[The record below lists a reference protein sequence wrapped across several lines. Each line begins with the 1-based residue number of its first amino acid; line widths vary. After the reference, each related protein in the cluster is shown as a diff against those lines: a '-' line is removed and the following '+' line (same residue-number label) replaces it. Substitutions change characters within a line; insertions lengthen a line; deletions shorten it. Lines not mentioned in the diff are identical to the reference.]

1 MKKVLNNDHIS
12 IVGGAGHI
20 GLPLALAFSQKN
32 FKIHLIDKNKKNLKS
47 IQNNKMPFLE
57 IGAEKIL
64 NRGLKKKLFFFE
76 DNLNF
81 LHKSKFIIICIGT
94 PINNNLKPN
103 LDNFY
108 KLIKKIKQK
117 IDKDQILIIRSSVY
131 PGTIKKIQQI
141 LKYKNDNI
149 MYCPERI
156 VQSKSLIELPK
167 LPQIIATD
175 NKNKIGETKKL
186 FKKITSKIIETNI
199 LEAELIKLYS
209 NANRY
214 INFAIANQLFSICHK
229 HNLSFKRIRNIMQ
242 DGYKRNLNLTN
253 AGFTSGPCLL
263 KDTMQLNSF
272 CNNLFELGTAAMKIN
287 ENIPNLIIDKIKKI
301 KNYKKKTIGLLG
313 LTFKGETDDIRD
325 SLSIKLLKKLKKLK
339 LKINQS
345 DEYYKVDS
353 NISKNQLIKRSEII
367 IIGAPHLAYKK
378 LKISK
383 DKYLIDI
390 WNFTNNYK

>member
-1 MKKVLNNDHIS
+1 MTKKLKSDHIS
-12 IVGGAGHI
+12 IIGGAGHI
-20 GLPLALAFSQKN
+20 GLPLALAFSKKN
-32 FKIHLIDKNKKNLKS
+32 FKIHLIDNNKKNLNL
-47 IQNNKMPFLE
+47 IQNNKMPFFE
-57 IGAEKIL
+57 VDAKKIL
-64 NRGLKKKLFFFE
+64 DRGLKKELFYFE
-76 DNLNF
+76 NNLNF
-81 LHKSKFIIICIGT
+81 LLESKFIIICIGT
-94 PINNNLKPN
+94 PINKSLKPN

-108 KLIKKIKQK
+108 ELIKKIKKK
-117 IDKDQILIIRSSVY
+117 INKDQILIIRSSVY
-131 PGTIKKIQQI
+131 PGTIKKIQKI
-141 LKYKNDNI
+141 LKYKNNNI
-149 MYCPERI
+149 VYCPERI

-167 LPQIIATD
+167 LPQIIASD
-175 NKNKIGETKKL
+175 NKNKIAETKRL
-186 FKKITSKIIETNI
+186 FKKITSKIIETSI

-229 HNLSFKRIRNIMQ
+229 HNLEFKRIRNIMQ
-242 DGYKRNLNLTN
+242 DGYKRNLNLAN

-272 CNNLFELGTAAMKIN
+272 CNNLFELGTAAMRIN

-345 DEYYKVDS
+345 DEYYKLDT
-353 NISKNQLIKRSEII
+353 NLNKNQLIKRSEII
-367 IIGAPHLAYKK
+367 IIGAPHIAYKK
-378 LKISK
+378 LRISK
-383 DKYLIDI
+383 NKYLIDI
-390 WNFTNNYK
+390 WNFVID

>member
-1 MKKVLNNDHIS
+1 MTKKLKSDHIS
-12 IVGGAGHI
+12 IIGGAGHI
-20 GLPLALAFSQKN
+20 GLPLALAFSKKN
-32 FKIHLIDKNKKNLKS
+32 FKIHLIDNNKKNLNL
-47 IQNNKMPFLE
+47 IQNNKMPFFE
-57 IGAEKIL
+57 VGAKKIL
-64 NRGLKKKLFFFE
+64 DRALKKELFFFE
-76 DNLNF
+76 NNLDF
-81 LHKSKFIIICIGT
+81 LLKSKFIIICIGT
-94 PINNNLKPN
+94 PINKSLKPN

-108 KLIKKIKQK
+108 ELIKKIKKK
-117 IDKDQILIIRSSVY
+117 INKDQILIVRSSVY
-131 PGTIKKIQQI
+131 PGTIRKIQKI

-149 MYCPERI
+149 VYCPERI

-167 LPQIIATD
+167 LPQIIASD
-175 NKNKIGETKKL
+175 NKNKIAETKRL
-186 FKKITSKIIETNI
+186 FKKITSKIIETSI

-229 HNLSFKRIRNIMQ
+229 HNLEFKRIRNIMQ
-242 DGYKRNLNLTN
+242 DGYKRNLNLAN

-272 CNNLFELGTAAMKIN
+272 CNNLFELGTAAMRIN

-345 DEYYKVDS
+345 DEYYKLDT
-353 NISKNQLIKRSEII
+353 NLNKNQLIKRSEII
-367 IIGAPHLAYKK
+367 IIGAPHIAYKK
-378 LKISK
+378 LRISK
-383 DKYLIDI
+383 NKYLIDI
-390 WNFTNNYK
+390 WNFVID

>member
-1 MKKVLNNDHIS
+1 MIKTLNNDHIS
-12 IVGGAGHI
+12 IIGGAGHI
-20 GLPLALAFSQKN
+20 GLPLGLAFSKKN
-32 FKIHLIDKNKKNLKS
+32 FKIHLIDKNKKNLNL
-47 IQNNKMPFLE
+47 IQKNTMPFLE

-64 NRGLKKKLFFFE
+64 YRALKKKLLFFE
-76 DNLNF
+76 DNLDF
-81 LHKSKFIIICIGT
+81 LFKSKFIIICIGT
-94 PINNNLKPN
+94 PINTNLKPN

-108 KLIKKIKQK
+108 KLIKKIKKK
-117 IDKDQILIIRSSVY
+117 INNDQILIIRSSVY

-141 LKYKNDNI
+141 LKYKNNNI
-149 MYCPERI
+149 VYCPERI

-175 NKNKIGETKKL
+175 NKNKIQETKIL
-186 FKKITSKIIETNI
+186 FRKITSKIIETNI

-229 HNLSFKRIRNIMQ
+229 YDLNFKRIRNIMQ
-242 DGYKRNLNLTN
+242 DGYKRNLNLAN

-301 KNYKKKTIGLLG
+301 RNYKKK
-313 LTFKGETDDIRD
+313 
-325 SLSIKLLKKLKKLK
+325 KL
-339 LKINQS
+339 
-345 DEYYKVDS
+345 VC
-353 NISKNQLIKRSEII
+353 
-367 IIGAPHLAYKK
+367 
-378 LKISK
+378 
-383 DKYLIDI
+383 
-390 WNFTNNYK
+390 

>member
-1 MKKVLNNDHIS
+1 MIKTLNNDHIS
-12 IVGGAGHI
+12 IIGGAGHI
-20 GLPLALAFSQKN
+20 GLPLGLAFSKKN
-32 FKIHLIDKNKKNLKS
+32 FKIHLIDKNKKNLNL
-47 IQNNKMPFLE
+47 IQKNTMPFLE

-64 NRGLKKKLFFFE
+64 YRALKKKLLFFE
-76 DNLNF
+76 DNLDF
-81 LHKSKFIIICIGT
+81 LFKSKFIIICIGT
-94 PINNNLKPN
+94 PINTNLKPN

-108 KLIKKIKQK
+108 KLIKKIKKK
-117 IDKDQILIIRSSVY
+117 INNDQILIIRSSVY

-141 LKYKNDNI
+141 LKYKNNNI
-149 MYCPERI
+149 VYCPERI

-175 NKNKIGETKKL
+175 NKNKIQETKIL
-186 FKKITSKIIETNI
+186 FRKITSKIIETNI

-229 HNLSFKRIRNIMQ
+229 YDLNFKRIRNIMQ
-242 DGYKRNLNLTN
+242 DGYKRNLNLAN

-301 KNYKKKTIGLLG
+301 RNYKKKKIGLLG

-345 DEYYKVDS
+345 DEYYKLDT
-353 NISKNQLIKRSEII
+353 NLNKNQLIKRSEII

-378 LKISK
+378 LRISK
-383 DKYLIDI
+383 NKYLIDI
-390 WNFTNNYK
+390 WNFVID

>member
-1 MKKVLNNDHIS
+1 MIKTLNNDHIS
-12 IVGGAGHI
+12 IIGGAGHI
-20 GLPLALAFSQKN
+20 GLPLGLAFSKKN
-32 FKIHLIDKNKKNLKS
+32 FKIHLIDKNKKNLNL
-47 IQNNKMPFLE
+47 IQKNTMPFLE

-64 NRGLKKKLFFFE
+64 YRALKKKLLFFE
-76 DNLNF
+76 DNLDF
-81 LHKSKFIIICIGT
+81 LFKSKFIIICIGT
-94 PINNNLKPN
+94 PINTNLKPN

-108 KLIKKIKQK
+108 KLIKKIKKK
-117 IDKDQILIIRSSVY
+117 INNDQILIIRSSVY

-141 LKYKNDNI
+141 LKYKNNNI
-149 MYCPERI
+149 VYCPERI

-175 NKNKIGETKKL
+175 NKNKIQETKIL
-186 FKKITSKIIETNI
+186 FRKITSKIIETNI

-229 HNLSFKRIRNIMQ
+229 YDLNFKRIRNIMQ
-242 DGYKRNLNLTN
+242 DGYKRNLNLAN

-301 KNYKKKTIGLLG
+301 RNYKKKSIGLLG

-325 SLSIKLLKKLKKLK
+325 SLSIKLLNKLKKLK

-345 DEYYKVDS
+345 DEYYKIDS
-353 NISKNQLIKRSEII
+353 NISKNQLIKSSEII

-390 WNFTNNYK
+390 WNFVSD

>member
-1 MKKVLNNDHIS
+1 MKKILNKDHIS
-12 IVGGAGHI
+12 IIGGAGHI

-32 FKIHLIDKNKKNLKS
+32 LKIHLIDKNKKNLNL

-64 NRGLKKKLFFFE
+64 NRGLKKKLFSFE
-76 DNLNF
+76 NNLNF
-81 LHKSKFIIICIGT
+81 MLESKFIIICIGT
-94 PINNNLKPN
+94 PINNHLKPN
-103 LDNFY
+103 LNNFF
-108 KLIKKIKQK
+108 KLIKRIKQK
-117 IDKDQILIIRSSVY
+117 INKDQILIIRSSVY
-131 PGTIKKIQQI
+131 PGTINKIQQI

-149 MYCPERI
+149 LYCPERI

-167 LPQIIATD
+167 LPQIVATD
-175 NKNKIGETKKL
+175 KKSKIGETKKL
-186 FKKITSKIIETNI
+186 FNKITSKIIETNI

-229 HNLSFKRIRNIMQ
+229 HNLNFKRIRNIMQ
-242 DGYKRNLNLTN
+242 DGYKRNLNLAN

-287 ENIPNLIIDKIKKI
+287 EKIPNLIIDKIKKI

-325 SLSIKLLKKLKKLK
+325 SLSIKLLNKLKKLK
-339 LKINQS
+339 LRINQS
-345 DEYYKVDS
+345 DEYYKDDS

-383 DKYLIDI
+383 SKYLIDI
-390 WNFTNNYK
+390 WNFIID

>member
-1 MKKVLNNDHIS
+1 MKKVLSGDHIS
-12 IVGGAGHI
+12 IIGGAGHI

-32 FKIHLIDKNKKNLKS
+32 FKIHLIDNNKKNLDL
-47 IQNNKMPFLE
+47 IQKNKMPFLE

-64 NRGLKKKLFFFE
+64 DRSLKKKLFFFE
-76 DNLNF
+76 NNLD
-81 LHKSKFIIICIGT
+81 LLLKSKFIIICVGT

-141 LKYKNDNI
+141 LKNKNNNI
-149 MYCPERI
+149 VYCPERI

-175 NKNKIGETKKL
+175 NKNKIEENKKL
-186 FKKITSKIIETNI
+186 FRKITSKIIETNI

-229 HNLSFKRIRNIMQ
+229 HNLNFKRIRNIMQ
-242 DGYKRNLNLTN
+242 DGYKRNLNLAN

-301 KNYKKKTIGLLG
+301 RNYKKKSIGLLG

-325 SLSIKLLKKLKKLK
+325 SLSIKLLNKLKKLK

-345 DEYYKVDS
+345 DEYYKIDS
-353 NISKNQLIKRSEII
+353 NISKNQLIKSSEII

-390 WNFTNNYK
+390 WNFVSD

>member
-1 MKKVLNNDHIS
+1 MKKVLSGDHIS
-12 IVGGAGHI
+12 IIGGAGHI

-32 FKIHLIDKNKKNLKS
+32 FKIHLIDNNKKNLDL
-47 IQNNKMPFLE
+47 IQKNKMPFLE

-64 NRGLKKKLFFFE
+64 DRSLKKKLFFFE
-76 DNLNF
+76 NNLD
-81 LHKSKFIIICIGT
+81 LLLKSKFIIICVGT

-141 LKYKNDNI
+141 LKNKNNNI
-149 MYCPERI
+149 VYCPERI

-175 NKNKIGETKKL
+175 NKNKIEETKKL
-186 FKKITSKIIETNI
+186 FRKITSKIIETNI

-229 HNLSFKRIRNIMQ
+229 HNLNFKRIRNIMQ
-242 DGYKRNLNLTN
+242 DGYKRNLNLAN

-301 KNYKKKTIGLLG
+301 RNYKKKSIGLLG

-325 SLSIKLLKKLKKLK
+325 SLSIKLLNKLKKLK

-345 DEYYKVDS
+345 DEYYKIDS
-353 NISKNQLIKRSEII
+353 NISKNQLIKSSEII

-390 WNFTNNYK
+390 WNFVSD

>member
-1 MKKVLNNDHIS
+1 MIKTLNNDHIS
-12 IVGGAGHI
+12 IIGGAGHI
-20 GLPLALAFSQKN
+20 GLPLGLAFSKKN
-32 FKIHLIDKNKKNLKS
+32 FKIHLIDKNKKNLNL
-47 IQNNKMPFLE
+47 IQKNTMPFLE

-64 NRGLKKKLFFFE
+64 YRALKKKLLFFE
-76 DNLNF
+76 DNLDF
-81 LHKSKFIIICIGT
+81 LFKSKFIIICIGT
-94 PINNNLKPN
+94 PINTNLKPN

-108 KLIKKIKQK
+108 KLIKKIKKK
-117 IDKDQILIIRSSVY
+117 INNDQILIIRSSVY

-141 LKYKNDNI
+141 LKYKNNNI
-149 MYCPERI
+149 VYCPERI

-175 NKNKIGETKKL
+175 NKNKIQETKIL
-186 FKKITSKIIETNI
+186 FRKITSKIIETNI

-229 HNLSFKRIRNIMQ
+229 YDLNFKRIRNIMQ
-242 DGYKRNLNLTN
+242 DGYKRNLNLAN

-301 KNYKKKTIGLLG
+301 RNYKKKKIGLLG

-325 SLSIKLLKKLKKLK
+325 SLSIKLLNKLKNLK
-339 LKINQS
+339 LQINQS
-345 DEYYKVDS
+345 DEYFKDNS
-353 NISKNQLIKRSEII
+353 IISKNQLIKRSEII

-378 LKISK
+378 LRISK
-383 DKYLIDI
+383 NKYLIDI
-390 WNFTNNYK
+390 WNFVID

>member
-1 MKKVLNNDHIS
+1 MKKILNNDHIS
-12 IVGGAGHI
+12 IIGGAGHI

-32 FKIHLIDKNKKNLKS
+32 LKIHLIDKNKKNLNL
-47 IQNNKMPFLE
+47 IQNNIMPFLE

-81 LHKSKFIIICIGT
+81 MLKSKFIIICIGT
-94 PINNNLKPN
+94 PINNHLKPN
-103 LDNFY
+103 LNNFF
-108 KLIKKIKQK
+108 KLIKKIRQK
-117 IDKDQILIIRSSVY
+117 INKDQILIIRSSVY

-149 MYCPERI
+149 LYCPERI

-167 LPQIIATD
+167 LPQIVATN

-186 FKKITSKIIETNI
+186 FNKITSKIIETNI

-229 HNLSFKRIRNIMQ
+229 HNLNFKRIRNIMQ
-242 DGYKRNLNLTN
+242 DGYKRNLNLAN

-287 ENIPNLIIDKIKKI
+287 EKIPNLIIDEIKRI

-313 LTFKGETDDIRD
+313 LTFKGETDDVRD
-325 SLSIKLLKKLKKLK
+325 SLSIKLLNKLKKLK
-339 LKINQS
+339 LRINQS
-345 DEYYKVDS
+345 DEYYKDHS

-383 DKYLIDI
+383 SKYLIDI
-390 WNFTNNYK
+390 WNFIID

>member
-1 MKKVLNNDHIS
+1 MKKILNKDHIS
-12 IVGGAGHI
+12 IIGGAGHI

-32 FKIHLIDKNKKNLKS
+32 LKIHLIDKNKKNLNL

-76 DNLNF
+76 NNLNF
-81 LHKSKFIIICIGT
+81 MLESKFIIICIGT
-94 PINNNLKPN
+94 PINNHLKPN
-103 LDNFY
+103 LNNFF
-108 KLIKKIKQK
+108 KLIKRIKQK
-117 IDKDQILIIRSSVY
+117 INKDQILIIRSSVY
-131 PGTIKKIQQI
+131 PGTINKIQQI

-149 MYCPERI
+149 LYCPERI

-167 LPQIIATD
+167 LPQIVATD
-175 NKNKIGETKKL
+175 KKSKIGETKKL
-186 FKKITSKIIETNI
+186 FNKITSKIIETNI

-229 HNLSFKRIRNIMQ
+229 HNLNFKRIRNIMQ
-242 DGYKRNLNLTN
+242 DGYKRNLNLAN

-287 ENIPNLIIDKIKKI
+287 EKIPNLIIDKIKKI

-325 SLSIKLLKKLKKLK
+325 SLSIKLLNKLKKLK
-339 LKINQS
+339 LRINQS
-345 DEYYKVDS
+345 DEYYKDDS

-383 DKYLIDI
+383 SKYLIDI
-390 WNFTNNYK
+390 WNFIID

>member
-1 MKKVLNNDHIS
+1 MKKILNSDHIS
-12 IVGGAGHI
+12 IIGGAGHI

-32 FKIHLIDKNKKNLKS
+32 FKIHLIDKNKKNLNL

-64 NRGLKKKLFFFE
+64 DRGLKKELFFFE
-76 DNLNF
+76 NNLDF
-81 LHKSKFIIICIGT
+81 LLESKFIIICIGT

-175 NKNKIGETKKL
+175 NKNKIAETKKL

-229 HNLSFKRIRNIMQ
+229 HNLNFKRIRNIMQ
-242 DGYKRNLNLTN
+242 DGYKRNLNLAN

-301 KNYKKKTIGLLG
+301 KNYKKKKIGLLG

-325 SLSIKLLKKLKKLK
+325 SLSIKLLNKLKKMK

-345 DEYYKVDS
+345 DEYYKVDP
-353 NISKNQLIKRSEII
+353 NINKNQLIKRSEII

-390 WNFTNNYK
+390 WNFIID